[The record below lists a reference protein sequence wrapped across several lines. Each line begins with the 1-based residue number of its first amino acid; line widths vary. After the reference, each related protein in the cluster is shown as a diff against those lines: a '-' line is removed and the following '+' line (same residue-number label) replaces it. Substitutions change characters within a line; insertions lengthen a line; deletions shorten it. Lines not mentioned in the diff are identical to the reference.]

1 VATAKWLGGRAVRCR
16 TRLGDEPYL
25 LPGCGRAQSGSGA
38 SRVARSLIAP
48 VGGWRLMTSAVLRV
62 VARHPVVAFMVIGLG
77 AAFLAGVIPPIADAQ
92 ILPFDLPL
100 HGVVGG
106 VLGVGVGAFFVTHA
120 LSGSAGVAD
129 LARRS
134 VRWRSRC
141 AGT

>member
-1 VATAKWLGGRAVRCR
+1 
-16 TRLGDEPYL
+16 
-25 LPGCGRAQSGSGA
+25 
-38 SRVARSLIAP
+38 
-48 VGGWRLMTSAVLRV
+48 
-62 VARHPVVAFMVIGLG
+62 MVIGLG